1 MGWLDELLGGTT
13 RSAVAGGI
21 GAPVDAAALGLN
33 ALIAGGG
40 YAGHKLG
47 LLSEPPRMIE
57 NPVGGSEWIAGK
69 MRGMGLLNDT
79 PGSTADNWGNA
90 LGSVLVPLT
99 AAKAP
104 QIARGLLQGEANLAA
119 PRKMNPQTGAI
130 VWHGSPH
137 KFDKFDSSKIGT
149 GEGAQAYGHG
159 LYLAESPKVADEYA
173 SKLSKPIVDFSGKI
187 PSDPVEIAIQQKLQ
201 SLAETTQTGAR
212 FDQISKVFNSYLNPT
227 LTRWDP
233 KHPKANA
240 YNKMAPIE
248 GEELERVIAVRD
260 AAKRLGR
267 PDLGDSGSL
276 YKVDLPDEHI
286 AKMLDWD
293 KPLSQQHPEV
303 QKMLEPLGYSSK
315 AQVSQYE
322 DDLLAALSGDASV
335 PLKQIRDP
343 MGSDIARGGGVF
355 DSKAQIEK
363 AKRLRELGIPGIR
376 YLDGGSR
383 GAGSGTSNY
392 VVFPGNEGLL
402 KILERN
408 GQIIP

>member
-69 MRGMGLLNDT
+69 MRGMGLLNDN

-104 QIARGLLQGEANLAA
+104 QIARGLLQMEANAA
-119 PRKMNPQTGAI
+119 IPQKLNRQTGAI

-159 LYLAESPKVADEYA
+159 LYLAENPAVAKQYQESLTNLYGVPTTIDGGGKSVPIPLWLADKIKQGGNIDTAISEWTQRAAAERAAMKTGMQPWIHESNAVRFEDELKNLLSIKTAGGGKVADA
-173 SKLSKPIVDFSGKI
+173 
-187 PSDPVEIAIQQKLQ
+187 
-201 SLAETTQTGAR
+201 
-212 FDQISKVFNSYLNPT
+212 
-227 LTRWDP
+227 
-233 KHPKANA
+233 
-240 YNKMAPIE
+240 
-248 GEELERVIAVRD
+248 
-260 AAKRLGR
+260 
-267 PDLGDSGSL
+267 GSL

-293 KPLSQQHPEV
+293 KPLSEQAPEV
-303 QKMLEPLGYSSK
+303 QK
-315 AQVSQYE
+315 
-322 DDLLAALSGDASV
+322 ALSGIEGNFGEIPDFNLRKWMDAD
-335 PLKQIRDP
+335 PLASTWHNVLQRD
-343 MGSDIARGGGVF
+343 MGADPAMITKTLKDR
-355 DSKAQIEK
+355 
-363 AKRLRELGIPGIR
+363 GIPGIR

-383 GAGSGTSNY
+383 GTGQGTSNF